1 VDVIEFYG
9 VIAGINFTLLGL
21 WWVTVRE
28 RADLRDTAIRTGRT
42 AYAVSLQFV
51 VPGTAALLAQVAP
64 EVPLLWRTAFT
75 LAGIIG
81 AVAILLLARALSR
94 AAGPVRSLLMYLA
107 VPLYCL
113 VAVVAAVPNLNEVLA
128 LGLSALQIEAVLS
141 CFLVLLAAQ
150 TSWAAA
156 MTPLRASV
164 PAERMP

>member
-1 VDVIEFYG
+1 MDVIEFYG

-28 RADLRDTAIRTGRT
+28 RSDLRDTALRTGRT

-75 LAGIIG
+75 LTGIIG
-81 AVAILLLARALSR
+81 AVATLLLALTLPP
-94 AAGPVRSLLMYLA
+94 AAGVVRSLLVFFA
-107 VPLYCL
+107 VPLYCA
-113 VAVVAAVPNLNEVLA
+113 VAVVAALPNLNGSIA
-128 LGLSALQIEAVLS
+128 PGLTALQIEAVLS

-156 MTPLRASV
+156 MAPSRTSA
-164 PAERMP
+164 AERMP

>member
-28 RADLRDTAIRTGRT
+28 RADLRDTALRTGRT

-64 EVPLLWRTAFT
+64 QEPLLWRTAFT
-75 LAGIIG
+75 LTGIIG
-81 AVAILLLARALSR
+81 AVATLLLAWTLSR
-94 AAGPVRSLLMYLA
+94 AAGPVRNLLMFLA
-107 VPLYCL
+107 VPLYC
-113 VAVVAAVPNLNEVLA
+113 AVAAVAALPILSGVLA
-128 LGLSALQIEAVLS
+128 PGLTALQVEAVLS

-156 MTPLRASV
+156 MTPSRASV
-164 PAERMP
+164 PADRMP